1 MLRKLV
7 VIALLVVCCCG
18 LALAQR
24 GHNKDLSGDV
34 FGADFY
40 LRPLKAIAGSYAP
53 ELTFARFPEND
64 CVPDQVNV
72 TCFAIDDLGIL
83 QKKTLTDVAHIVIP
97 AGTARD
103 LLVFEARNF
112 SSVYF
117 RTGDIPY
124 PDNAVF
130 VYNPTVTIE
139 SPVLPAPITAG
150 LGHKRIAKMVSPGE
164 EANED
169 AQYSRTYRL
178 SRSLM
183 KEAMGYSDATI
194 DAFFANPITIRMNIE
209 LRVKQVEYADGFYD
223 FMLYGY

>member
-1 MLRKLV
+1 MLRKSLV
-7 VIALLVVCCCG
+7 LAFLIVCCCG

-24 GHNKDLSGDV
+24 GHNKELSGDV

-64 CVPDQVNV
+64 CLPDQLNV
-72 TCFAIDDLGIL
+72 TCFSIDDVTVL
-83 QKKTLTDVAHIVIP
+83 QKKTLSDQARVVIP
-97 AGTARD
+97 AHTAHD

-112 SSVYF
+112 TSVYF
-117 RTGDIPY
+117 RTGDIPD

-130 VYNPTVTIE
+130 VYNPTITIE
-139 SPVLPAPITAG
+139 SPALPAPITAG
-150 LGHKRIAKMVSPGE
+150 LGHKRIAKMVFPGE
-164 EANED
+164 DANDD

-209 LRVKQVEYADGFYD
+209 LRVKQVEYADGIYD